1 MGLLDEVK
9 KARDEKK
16 QIKRNHLVEATID
29 AIKNGSYKFVYGFNS
44 DEDYQELIEVMD
56 QLNTELKN
64 DKIMLIIKTKPALV
78 TCAAYEIKVAGK
90 SIGKFNSF
98 IQINVDAL

>member
-1 MGLLDEVK
+1 
-9 KARDEKK
+9 
-16 QIKRNHLVEATID
+16 
-29 AIKNGSYKFVYGFNS
+29 
-44 DEDYQELIEVMD
+44 MD